1 MRNIMK
7 NIMKNITRRSLYNLQ
22 KTLQNLLLLCLSLTM
37 KMIGVRWR
45 SEMKVMRVKMV
56 NGKLIGMDLNMLKE
70 RDLQLLLNMNII
82 GMLIH
87 KVTKLELRDLV
98 LMKMIMNSIGMVLD
112 I

>member
-1 MRNIMK
+1 MM
-7 NIMKNITRRSLYNLQ
+7 M
-22 KTLQNLLLLCLSLTM
+22 M
-37 KMIGVRWR
+37 MIGVRWLL
-45 SEMKVMRVKMV
+45 EMKVMRAMRV
-56 NGKLIGMDLNMLKE
+56 NGKLIGMDLNMLEE